1 MPLFQTHVTIL
12 LSGLMVIIIRH
23 FLVDS
28 ENVNDNWLMLFDMA
42 DEEDEIVVFYTKN
55 HLTCHT
61 CQSSGLW
68 KTTVLMY
75 DLRNAMRERM
85 PSISA
90 GILYGLSDW
99 TQRFPQ

>member
-55 HLTCHT
+55 TI
-61 CQSSGLW
+61 
-68 KTTVLMY
+68 K
-75 DLRNAMRERM
+75 
-85 PSISA
+85 I
-90 GILYGLSDW
+90 
-99 TQRFPQ
+99 